1 MPFED
6 QSRHNLIHSEKHTM
20 LHLIL
25 DGNWWK
31 YIFLALIKILSK
43 LWNDQL
49 TFWGPYSCLT
59 AIIYSLIASSF
70 FYSKTN
76 KFWSKEKCWCQTVS
90 AFAHQQV
97 LIKSDIAKMGAWDS
111 FFREWE
117 NMLLEQ
123 YLKCKTL
130 TRKPKGKILICWKSA
145 IIHQ

>member
-1 MPFED
+1 MD
-6 QSRHNLIHSEKHTM
+6 
-20 LHLIL
+20 
-25 DGNWWK
+25 
-31 YIFLALIKILSK
+31 
-43 LWNDQL
+43 
-49 TFWGPYSCLT
+49 
-59 AIIYSLIASSF
+59 
-70 FYSKTN
+70 

-130 TRKPKGKILICWKSA
+130 TRKPKVKILICWKSGNNPS
-145 IIHQ
+145 IISKLTKLPSSSLLLHISVKFQKLLCCFSETWKWSILLDKFYKRVLIMKLHSSIFWKRESD